1 VLAEA
6 LRLVDDMEGYWY
18 QAELYRLK
26 GELLL
31 GLSAAPHAEAA
42 ACFLNVA

>member
-6 LRLVDDMEGYWY
+6 LRLVDNTEERSY
-18 QAELYRLK
+18 QAELYRLR

-31 GLSAAPHAEAA
+31 GLSRSA
-42 ACFLNVA
+42 